1 MLGTPS
7 APKERGPVKAPFISI
22 WGKQPLTRLLHLRI
36 LTAPIAADLPDT
48 VEIRSEKDIL

>member
-48 VEIRSEKDIL
+48 VEIRFEKDIL